1 MTSATHIPTMTS
13 TTHNPTKTPTTHI
26 PTKMPTP
33 YTSALFPLETMAVP
47 GGTETILRGGRHL
60 FPLLLQAFAG
70 IRRIGVIGWGPQGR
84 AQAQNLRDSLVGTD
98 IRVAVGLRP
107 GSASAADARAHGF
120 TEEDGTLGDWLAVTA
135 AGDLVILLIAD
146 AALAAHHEEIFAA
159 LKPGATIG
167 LSHGFLLGH
176 LRETG
181 GEFPAGH
188 GVIAVCPK
196 GMGDS
201 VRRLYEQGAEING
214 AGINSSF
221 AVHADPDGRAVDRA
235 LGWSVALGSPYTFR
249 TTLDSEYLS
258 DIVGERAILLGAVH
272 GIVESLY
279 ARFRLA
285 GDDAVT
291 AYERSCE
298 NITGPIART
307 ISGEGLRAVRE
318 NLAPPG
324 RAVFDRAYAATYGP
338 ARDLVAEIYDEVAD
352 GTELRSVILAER
364 RLGTRPM
371 TGIGGSPMWAAG
383 DEVRARRAGRAG
395 RVLPVDPFTAGVFA
409 ATMTAQI
416 DEFTERGH
424 PWSEIVNESVIE
436 AVDSLLPYMHAR
448 DVAYMVDN
456 CSRTARLGAR
466 RWGPRFQAAYEQIAF
481 PASRHP
487 ADRVLLD
494 AFTAH
499 PVHEALAAAAKL
511 RPTVDISVAQDHPV
525 RR

>member
-1 MTSATHIPTMTS
+1 MQRLRLPQGGAGAYNSPMTSLNSFTS
-13 TTHNPTKTPTTHI
+13 TVFAP
-26 PTKMPTP
+26 
-33 YTSALFPLETMAVP
+33 ETMDVP
-47 GGTETILRGGRHL
+47 GGTETVLRGGRHL
-60 FPLLLQAFAG
+60 FPLLPRALAG
-70 IRRIGVIGWGPQGR
+70 VQRIGVIGWGPQGR
-84 AQAQNLRDSLVGTD
+84 AQAGNLRDSLAGRG
-98 IRVAVGLRP
+98 IRVTVGLRP
-107 GSASAADARAHGF
+107 GSSSASDARAHGF
-120 TEEDGTLGDWLAVTA
+120 TEQDGTLGDWLAVTA
-135 AGDLVILLIAD
+135 DSDLVLLLIAD
-146 AALAAHHEEIFAA
+146 AALAAHHEELFAV

-176 LRETG
+176 LRSVG
-181 GEFPAGH
+181 GDFPPGH

-201 VRRLYEQGAEING
+201 VRRLYRQGEHLNG

-235 LGWSVALGSPYTFR
+235 LAWSVALGSPYTFR
-249 TTLDSEYLS
+249 TTLESEYRS

-272 GIVESLY
+272 GLVESLY
-279 ARFRLA
+279 HRYRLA
-285 GDDAVT
+285 GDDPTA

-307 ISGEGLRAVRE
+307 ISQQGLRAVRE
-318 NLAPPG
+318 RLDPAG
-324 RAVFDRAYAATYGP
+324 QEVFDRTYAAAYRP

-364 RLGTRPM
+364 RLAARPM
-371 TGIGGSPMWAAG
+371 TEIGGSPMWAAG
-383 DEVRARRAGRAG
+383 EAVRARRGERP
-395 RVLPVDPFTAGVFA
+395 LPIEPFTAGAFI

-416 DEFTERGH
+416 DEFVERGH

-481 PASRHP
+481 PAAQQP
-487 ADRVLLD
+487 ADRELVD
-494 AFTAH
+494 AFTRH
-499 PVHEALAAAAKL
+499 PVHAALAAAAKL
-511 RPTVDISVAQDHPV
+511 RPSVDISVT
-525 RR
+525 